1 MYESLCGHGEIK
13 YSKSLFKGKRAFER
27 FENALSKI
35 QKVYLLRKSKMVSI
49 MYFERT
55 KIKLDKLK
63 IFNPKFIFV

>member
-1 MYESLCGHGEIK
+1 MYESLCGHSEIK
-13 YSKSLFKGKRAFER
+13 YSKSLFKGKRAFEK

-35 QKVYLLRKSKMVSI
+35 QKVYPLRKSKMVSI
-49 MYFERT
+49 MYFKT